1 MMTNSGLIL
10 GKCRASS
17 FSLTFSFI
25 LLLFSTSTGMVSL
38 KLQKRLASSIIG
50 VGKRKIWLDPNESS
64 EIGMANSSMS
74 RLINYL

>member
-1 MMTNSGLIL
+1 MVTNSGLNTGL
-10 GKCRASS
+10 MQGEP
-17 FSLTFSFI
+17 FSLAFSHI

-74 RLINYL
+74 